1 MELKQQ
7 ATTKQTLAL
16 TQTMRQSLACLQMSV
31 LELRDYI
38 QEEALSN
45 PLLEISME
53 DYSVPLSPAGISQR
67 ERDDWSG
74 SDIRNSDDGHNAS
87 DFTDVYI
94 KEVSFSEH
102 LNQQL
107 GQVKELDERQRSLC
121 KYLIGCLDSRG
132 YLDCDLQDL
141 ADESGIPLFDLEQAL
156 YVVQMLE
163 PIGVGAR
170 SLSEN
175 LIIQLA
181 NSEHFNEATV
191 HIALFGL
198 ELLSTQD
205 YRALA
210 KEMGLSIQQVICA
223 EQVIKA
229 LNPIPSRGFAAGEAT
244 QYSVPEA
251 EIIIE
256 NGQLAIQIDPW
267 HLLPKISINNIYD
280 TTSDDSAK
288 IYIRQKKEEAATL
301 LKMIQNR
308 ESTLS
313 AVIRCIAAKNR
324 EFFVNGGPLVPL
336 TMQQVA
342 EDLSVNAS
350 TISRTVKGKSI
361 QFTGKILP
369 LRMFFSSALQ
379 TQSGNAVSAE
389 SAKQQIR
396 RFVNA
401 EDKRQPLSDDGLCH
415 ALAGIGIVLSRRTI
429 AKYRAELNIPSKSE
443 RRQK

>member
-53 DYSVPLSPAGISQR
+53 NYSVPLSPAGISQR

-107 GQVKELDERQRSLC
+107 GQMKELDERQRSLC

-361 QFTGKILP
+361 HFTGKILP

>member
-53 DYSVPLSPAGISQR
+53 NYSVPLSPAGISQR

-107 GQVKELDERQRSLC
+107 GQMKELDERQRSLC

-324 EFFVNGGPLVPL
+324 KFFVNGGPLVPL

-361 QFTGKILP
+361 QFTGKTLP

>member
-7 ATTKQTLAL
+7 VTTKQTLAL

-53 DYSVPLSPAGISQR
+53 NYSVPLSPAGISQR

-107 GQVKELDERQRSLC
+107 GQMKELDERQRSLC

-361 QFTGKILP
+361 QFTGKTLP

>member
-53 DYSVPLSPAGISQR
+53 NYSVPLSPAGISQR

-107 GQVKELDERQRSLC
+107 GQMKELDERQRSLC

-361 QFTGKILP
+361 QFTGKTLP

>member
-53 DYSVPLSPAGISQR
+53 NYSVPLSPAGISQR

-107 GQVKELDERQRSLC
+107 GQMKELDERQRSLC

-191 HIALFGL
+191 HIALSGL

-256 NGQLAIQIDPW
+256 NGQLAIQIDPR

-288 IYIRQKKEEAATL
+288 K
-301 LKMIQNR
+301 
-308 ESTLS
+308 
-313 AVIRCIAAKNR
+313 
-324 EFFVNGGPLVPL
+324 
-336 TMQQVA
+336 
-342 EDLSVNAS
+342 
-350 TISRTVKGKSI
+350 
-361 QFTGKILP
+361 
-369 LRMFFSSALQ
+369 
-379 TQSGNAVSAE
+379 
-389 SAKQQIR
+389 
-396 RFVNA
+396 
-401 EDKRQPLSDDGLCH
+401 
-415 ALAGIGIVLSRRTI
+415 
-429 AKYRAELNIPSKSE
+429 
-443 RRQK
+443 

>member
-7 ATTKQTLAL
+7 VTTKQTLAL

-53 DYSVPLSPAGISQR
+53 NYSVPLSPAGISQR

-107 GQVKELDERQRSLC
+107 GQMKELDERQRSLC

-251 EIIIE
+251 EIIFE
-256 NGQLAIQIDPW
+256 NGQLAIQIDPGTCFQRSASITSMTR
-267 HLLPKISINNIYD
+267 PQMIPRKYIS
-280 TTSDDSAK
+280 A
-288 IYIRQKKEEAATL
+288 RKKR
-301 LKMIQNR
+301 KPPH
-308 ESTLS
+308 
-313 AVIRCIAAKNR
+313 C
-324 EFFVNGGPLVPL
+324 
-336 TMQQVA
+336 
-342 EDLSVNAS
+342 
-350 TISRTVKGKSI
+350 
-361 QFTGKILP
+361 
-369 LRMFFSSALQ
+369 
-379 TQSGNAVSAE
+379 
-389 SAKQQIR
+389 
-396 RFVNA
+396 
-401 EDKRQPLSDDGLCH
+401 
-415 ALAGIGIVLSRRTI
+415 
-429 AKYRAELNIPSKSE
+429 
-443 RRQK
+443 